1 MSAPPAKRKSRT
13 PKPPAPR
20 LRAGARPVA
29 LRLYV
34 AGASPNS
41 LAAIENLE
49 AIQER
54 LEGPRFEIELV
65 DVLREPDRGFADA
78 ILVTPTL
85 VRVWPL
91 PHCRVLGDLRD
102 LELVVRC
109 MGLT

>member
-1 MSAPPAKRKSRT
+1 VSAPAKRKPRG
-13 PKPPAPR
+13 PKTRAPR
-20 LRAGARPVA
+20 PRRAARPVA

-41 LAAIENLE
+41 LAAIHNLE
-49 AIQER
+49 ALRAR
-54 LEGPRFEIELV
+54 LSGPGFEVELV
-65 DVLREPDRGFADA
+65 DLLREPDRGFADA

-91 PHCRVLGDLRD
+91 PACRVLGDLRD
-102 LELVVRC
+102 LELVVRS